1 MFKMF
6 SKKPKGVQ
14 DVSPIEQVEEAP
26 SFTQDNFDVKRHIQ
40 ALLDNDFVT
49 VPAGDDE
56 VTRLVRQLVEKL
68 QSHIMGEMSRC
79 VKISI
84 EANET
89 AIFSAKMLVELKDVE
104 AQTQGIAAA
113 SEEMVATVSEI
124 ERYGMSIAD
133 QAQDAQ
139 NSTKSGSSAVQNA
152 VENMEHIT
160 SSVQKGVE
168 QVSILAGF
176 TDEISGIA
184 DDIKKIAEQ
193 TNLLALNATIEA
205 ARAGDA
211 GKGFAVVAGEVKIL
225 SGETAKSTES
235 INEIIANLQNA
246 TMNISQSMENSTRAI
261 ATGREAMT
269 GLGDG
274 MGEINEKINIVTEN
288 IAQISNVLGEQ
299 NQASSEVAQGVVL
312 IAAAGRKSVA
322 GIEHIV
328 NSMDKVEGLISGQ
341 IGALAEYDVPNKV
354 VKLAQSDHILWKKR
368 LANMVA
374 GREGLNADELAD
386 HHSCRLGK
394 WYDTVSDSA
403 YLDNPVFQELQ
414 KPHELVHTH
423 GIEAVKLYNSGKTKE
438 AMVEIALVEDASKD
452 VLRLLAELENIVS

>member
-6 SKKPKGVQ
+6 SKKLEGVQ
-14 DVSPIEQVEEAP
+14 DVSPIGQVEEVP
-26 SFTQDNFDVKRHIQ
+26 SLTQDNFDIKRHIQ
-40 ALLDNDFVT
+40 ALLDNDFAA

-56 VTRLVRQLVEKL
+56 VVRLVRQLVEKL
-68 QSHIMGEMSRC
+68 QFHIMGEMSRC
-79 VKISI
+79 VKLSI

-104 AQTQGIAAA
+104 AQTQGISAA

-139 NSTKSGSSAVQNA
+139 NATKSGSSAVQNA

-160 SSVQKGVE
+160 NSVQQGVE

-269 GLGDG
+269 GLGEG

-299 NQASSEVAQGVVL
+299 SQASSEVAQGVVL

-341 IGALAEYDVPNKV
+341 IGALAEYDIPN
-354 VKLAQSDHILWKKR
+354 
-368 LANMVA
+368 
-374 GREGLNADELAD
+374 EG
-386 HHSCRLGK
+386 G
-394 WYDTVSDSA
+394 
-403 YLDNPVFQELQ
+403 
-414 KPHELVHTH
+414 
-423 GIEAVKLYNSGKTKE
+423 
-438 AMVEIALVEDASKD
+438 
-452 VLRLLAELENIVS
+452 